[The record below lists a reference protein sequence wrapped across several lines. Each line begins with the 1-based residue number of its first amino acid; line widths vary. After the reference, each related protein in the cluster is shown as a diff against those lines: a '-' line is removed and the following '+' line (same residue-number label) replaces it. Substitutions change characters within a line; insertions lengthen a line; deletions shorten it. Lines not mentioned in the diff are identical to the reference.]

1 MPAAP
6 GTPETDD
13 QIRAWEQYR
22 LAAQA
27 ALRHPPNEAKPE
39 IDDLASRL
47 RHLAKV
53 ERILVLSV
61 RQNNKPR
68 LRITKMQ
75 EEVLQALGWKYLQ
88 RDRGTFQPDTFCLN
102 FATTLRQ
109 GLCVS
114 SHAVFC
120 FPSARP

>member
-1 MPAAP
+1 MYDSTA
-6 GTPETDD
+6 
-13 QIRAWEQYR
+13 R
-22 LAAQA
+22 LQE
-27 ALRHPPNEAKPE
+27 LGIK
-39 IDDLASRL
+39 
-47 RHLAKV
+47 
-53 ERILVLSV
+53 
-61 RQNNKPR
+61 
-68 LRITKMQ
+68 Q

-88 RDRGTFQPDTFCLN
+88 RDRGTFQPDTFCLH